1 MGKAKLLLISLFSLA
16 SISCVETL
24 ISINVFP
31 DGKYHMKIVSSGDE
45 EDIENNDFIVPRSDQ
60 WSTERKKEENDELNQ
75 TIHVLSS
82 EALLVGTNLLPIAY
96 GVNTQRYP
104 ISVKFDKGFFS
115 DTYILHQ
122 IFEGR
127 EIDKKYPML
136 ATALVE
142 ASSKSDEAMVQTEVI
157 MYCLSKAMED
167 IGQLFRIDQLL
178 IERML
183 SRGRTDDTEDTI
195 KQRFEVYEKE
205 VSPLISFYA
214 GDNLIKIDGV
224 GEEEDIYSDL
234 RMKLEPYLI

>member
-24 ISINVFP
+24 MSITVFP

-104 ISVKFDKGFFS
+104 I
-115 DTYILHQ
+115 
-122 IFEGR
+122 
-127 EIDKKYPML
+127 
-136 ATALVE
+136 
-142 ASSKSDEAMVQTEVI
+142 
-157 MYCLSKAMED
+157 
-167 IGQLFRIDQLL
+167 
-178 IERML
+178 
-183 SRGRTDDTEDTI
+183 
-195 KQRFEVYEKE
+195 
-205 VSPLISFYA
+205 
-214 GDNLIKIDGV
+214 
-224 GEEEDIYSDL
+224 
-234 RMKLEPYLI
+234 